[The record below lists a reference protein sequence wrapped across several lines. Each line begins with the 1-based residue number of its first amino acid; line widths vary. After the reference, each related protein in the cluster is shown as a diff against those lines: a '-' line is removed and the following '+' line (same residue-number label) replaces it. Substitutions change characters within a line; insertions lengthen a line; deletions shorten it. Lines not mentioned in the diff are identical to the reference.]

1 MVFGSALT
9 MMIFVI
15 VMRLV
20 VALFMEAVFLYFIQK
35 V

>member
-1 MVFGSALT
+1 MVFGSAFT
-9 MMIFVI
+9 VMIFVI

-20 VALFMEAVFLYFIQK
+20 VALSMKAVFLYFIQK

>member
-1 MVFGSALT
+1 V
-9 MMIFVI
+9 MIFVI

-20 VALFMEAVFLYFIQK
+20 VALSMKAVFLYFIQK